1 MSIGKTTVFK
11 LFLLVG
17 IVIIS
22 IVFIWYSLDVM
33 AQLKGD
39 AERMVASYVR
49 LWQLA
54 ANENSSGG
62 EIQIIFDEV
71 IKKANFPV
79 IIGSLEDQPVF
90 WRNVNGVDENDRS
103 PENLAKVRKIML
115 ELKDDKRAIPLKFGN
130 QTLNYFYYGDSRV
143 IRQLRVMPFVEI
155 GLVAAFILVGFIGFQ
170 NIRRSEERHI
180 WVGMA
185 KETAHQLGTP
195 ISSLMGWL
203 ELLAVAEKACP
214 GRKEDGGLS
223 YPDTF
228 DQMKTDISRLTRVAN
243 RFGQIGA
250 MPELH
255 ETDINVLMEETVAY
269 YRRRLPFNGKGL
281 EIDLNMGTVPS
292 VSVNGELLTWVIENL
307 IKNSLQAVDP
317 QSGRVEIKTFL
328 SKDNN
333 FVIIEVVDNGK
344 GIPAGMARKIFRPG
358 FTTKKR
364 GWGLGLTL
372 SRRIIEEYHK
382 GKISLVKSRPGETIF
397 QIVLPVAGRLK
408 VKRFGHYA

>member
-1 MSIGKTTVFK
+1 T
-11 LFLLVG
+11 
-17 IVIIS
+17 
-22 IVFIWYSLDVM
+22 
-33 AQLKGD
+33 
-39 AERMVASYVR
+39 
-49 LWQLA
+49 
-54 ANENSSGG
+54 
-62 EIQIIFDEV
+62 
-71 IKKANFPV
+71 
-79 IIGSLEDQPVF
+79 
-90 WRNVNGVDENDRS
+90 
-103 PENLAKVRKIML
+103 LAKVRKIML
-115 ELKDDKRAIPLKFGN
+115 DLKDDERAIPLKFGN

-143 IRQLRVMPFVEI
+143 IRQLRMMPFVEI
-155 GLVAAFILVGFIGFQ
+155 GLVAAFIFVGFIGFQ

-203 ELLAVAEKACP
+203 ELLSSSESSDP
-214 GRKEDGGLS
+214 GKKGDSNLS
-223 YPDTF
+223 YQETF

-250 MPELH
+250 KPELH

-269 YRRRLPFNGKGL
+269 YRRRLPFDGKGL
-281 EIDLNMGTVPS
+281 EISLNMGTVPA
-292 VSVNGELLTWVIENL
+292 VLVNGELLTWVIENL

-317 QSGRVEIKTFL
+317 QSGRVEIRTFL
-328 SKDNN
+328 SKDND

-344 GIPAGMARKIFRPG
+344 GIPAGVARKIFRPG

-397 QIVLPVAGRLK
+397 QTVLPVTGRIK
-408 VKRFGHYA
+408 AKRFGHYS